1 MAEGVGQK
9 EHGGNETGGA
19 HKEHDYVMVGEDSS
33 REQVCTRLHLS
44 NTKHPTLVLQ
54 AGTKCSLFT
63 LHSSDVFFGGRLLAC
78 SALCSLRPR

>member
-44 NTKHPTLVLQ
+44 NTKHSTLV
-54 AGTKCSLFT
+54 
-63 LHSSDVFFGGRLLAC
+63 
-78 SALCSLRPR
+78 